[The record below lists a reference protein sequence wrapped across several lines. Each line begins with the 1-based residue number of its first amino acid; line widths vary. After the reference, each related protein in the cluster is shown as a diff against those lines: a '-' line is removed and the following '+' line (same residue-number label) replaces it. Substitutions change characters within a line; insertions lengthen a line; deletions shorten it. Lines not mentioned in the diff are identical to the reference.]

1 MCCPFSDWVQA
12 LAAAGITPSTSKT
25 YTLSAIQK
33 ALTTMHGASVYLGC
47 SSGKLNQVWYFYN
60 VKGNAIDGT
69 YKAVD
74 TRKFYRLL
82 FSGFFADLFVLFS
95 HYFWLPKDWHQVF
108 AQVNREQ
115 GLICLADLHN
125 LC

>member
-1 MCCPFSDWVQA
+1 MSFSFLTVFQA

-82 FSGFFADLFVLFS
+82 FGGIFTDILGPFQSLLLA
-95 HYFWLPKDWHQVF
+95 
-108 AQVNREQ
+108 AQR
-115 GLICLADLHN
+115 LASSMSPSK
-125 LC
+125 